1 MKNKIVIAFVC
12 LLVLLCGC
20 NKNESVSM
28 KTESDN
34 SQDSTIDNKVV
45 SNEEKT
51 PKDNSVEAVVDEE
64 KIDEIVIEEMMYEFC
79 MNGFS
84 FNCPNEFWYIQ
95 NQSTNAQKYFEKD
108 NGEIIFVYA
117 SFGSGRWKL
126 SEVIEENEEY
136 QIDTQYG
143 TATITSGYS
152 EELDCN
158 VERCIFTHEDD
169 EFRMERT
176 LVEESKPL
184 ELVFEEMFCGKK
196 ESEIR
201 NYESK
206 EIQVLESEYDYI
218 LSDIDVFIK
227 DGNEEYEYINLF
239 GFNLQDN
246 IYEVRDAG
254 GIGVSDREDM
264 YAVQDW
270 VFDTELYG
278 SMHIMIPRDIYNIAC
293 LKKFIETN
301 EYETGSNY
309 LKNKEQIVSL
319 EKKGTIVTEYG
330 EHEIIY
336 AKISYD
342 YGDGYKGYQE
352 TEIVLL
358 NVNEKD
364 ILIQYNYYPTAET
377 EDDFIGYQERI
388 KEFFPLM
395 FNVQS

>member
-1 MKNKIVIAFVC
+1 MKKKITITLVY
-12 LLVLLCGC
+12 LLILLCGC
-20 NKNESVSM
+20 NKNESVGV
-28 KTESDN
+28 KDKNDN
-34 SQDSTIDNKVV
+34 SHDTTIENLEVSSEEEFQKDSNVDTD
-45 SNEEKT
+45 
-51 PKDNSVEAVVDEE
+51 ADEE
-64 KIDEIVIEEMMYEFC
+64 KKDEVVIEEMMYEFC

-84 FNCPNEFWYIQ
+84 FNCPNEFWYMQ

-108 NGEIIFVYA
+108 NGEIIFVYV
-117 SFGSGRWKL
+117 SFGSGGWRL

-136 QIDTQYG
+136 QLDTQYG
-143 TATITSGYS
+143 TVTITSGYS
-152 EELDCN
+152 EELDCM
-158 VERCIFTHEDD
+158 VERCVFAHEDG
-169 EFRMERT
+169 EFRIERVLMED
-176 LVEESKPL
+176 SKPL
-184 ELVFEEMFCGKK
+184 EKVLEEMFSGKK
-196 ESEIR
+196 QSEIR

-206 EIQVLESEYDYI
+206 EIQVLESKYDYI

-227 DGNEEYEYINLF
+227 DGNKEYEYINLF

-254 GIGVSDREDM
+254 GIGGGDREDM
-264 YAVQDW
+264 YAVQHW

-301 EYETGSNY
+301 EYETGSYY

-352 TEIVLL
+352 IEIVLL

-364 ILIQYNYYPTAET
+364 ILIQYSYHPTAET

-388 KEFFPLM
+388 KEIFPLM
-395 FNVQS
+395 FNAQS